1 MARLYDPACYDLA
14 VHFLCDDHAE
24 ESDRACLDELSQLI
38 QNTIEGFLSTHE
50 CRNAY
55 DAPVFDGGKHYLP
68 DVRSDVPRPVCV
80 CSSDEFAR
88 VPCPVHGR
96 S

>member
-50 CRNAY
+50 C
-55 DAPVFDGGKHYLP
+55 HL
-68 DVRSDVPRPVCV
+68 SVCV
-80 CSSDEFAR
+80 CSSDDLDR
-88 VPCPVHGR
+88 TPCPVHGR
-96 S
+96 T

>member
-50 CRNAY
+50 CRQAVPLFCQ
-55 DAPVFDGGKHYLP
+55 DCGGACSAAPECKCCG
-68 DVRSDVPRPVCV
+68 VCLLRQ
-80 CSSDEFAR
+80 EK
-88 VPCPVHGR
+88 GR
-96 S
+96 D